1 MSILSIGDQWGLWF
15 PELNSIQLTRLRR
28 MVVVERIEEL
38 DGVRAAIKAEVYDK
52 RIKEL
57 RAKL

>member
-1 MSILSIGDQWGLWF
+1 
-15 PELNSIQLTRLRR
+15 